1 MGRRDTRTSP
11 TKTHDC
17 ARKMTKKWHF
27 TLLALVFIGPTA
39 KAQEPDIQGN
49 AAAGAGKVAMCIG
62 CHGIVGYRASFPQ
75 VHKVPMISGQSAPYI
90 GAALE
95 AYQKGER
102 KHPAMRGVAEPL
114 SEQDVADIAAF
125 YAAQTPSQ
133 PVPETPTRA
142 PSPQVAQL
150 LQKGDCVSCHG
161 ANFSQPIDGTS
172 PKIAGQHADYLLVA
186 LQAYKNN
193 KGAYVGRSNAVMA
206 GIVAQFST
214 VELKALAGYMASLE
228 GELQVVP
235 QQRFRR

>member
-1 MGRRDTRTSP
+1 
-11 TKTHDC
+11 
-17 ARKMTKKWHF
+17 MTKKCLPTVF
-27 TLLALVFIGPTA
+27 ALLLVGLTA
-39 KAQEPDIQGN
+39 KAQETQETAIVGS
-49 AAAGAGKVAMCIG
+49 AAAGAGKVAMCVG

-75 VHKVPMISGQSAPYI
+75 VHKVPMISGQSASYI

-95 AYQKGER
+95 AYQKGDR

-114 SEQDVADIAAF
+114 NAQDVADIAAF

-133 PVPETPTRA
+133 PLPETPTRT

-161 ANFSQPIDGTS
+161 ANFSRPIDGTS

-206 GIVAQFST
+206 GIVAQFT
-214 VELKALAGYMASLE
+214 TAELKTLAGYMASLE